1 MSNHT
6 QEETNL
12 LLRLT
17 RGEFDGLVGD
27 ERTYG
32 TYKHI
37 YCGKYIKGGEP
48 VAYRR
53 GEAERF
59 FNGKE
64 TERIPGKM
72 EEEHFDTEDR
82 KLEFLQCYGWLIDD
96 DEVRAYSAKYKPN
109 R

>member
-1 MSNHT
+1 MSNRT

-17 RGEFDGLVGD
+17 NGELDGTVGD
-27 ERTYG
+27 QRTYG
-32 TYKHI
+32 TYKHVC
-37 YCGKYIKGGEP
+37 CGKYIKNGEP
-48 VAYRR
+48 VSYRH

-64 TERIPGKM
+64 TEKIPGRL

-82 KLEFLQCYGWLIDD
+82 KLEFLRRYGWLIDD